1 MSAGSWIIGIG
12 ASAGLHAA
20 VALVVPVLW
29 APQPVDP
36 QPRPETRMQI
46 ETQEVAR
53 SETTAVEPEGDPA
66 RQSEASGAALS
77 QESIP
82 QSRAS
87 ASTLPADSAA
97 ASAPEGT
104 AVAALPPEGSR
115 LDAAAP
121 ATETLDSA
129 LPAPEALTASLPP
142 PETLT
147 AAAPATEAVAASLP
161 TEAAIIAS
169 TPPPARI
176 APARIAAQTV
186 TAALAPAP
194 TLTAAV
200 APAPTITA
208 TLAPVSEQIALA
220 APPETVTATAVAPD
234 AESLSA
240 ALPPSTAAAAIIA
253 PALTAPALTDTAERA
268 APAKAPTETAA
279 QLAAPVTSAPDQ
291 TATAAQP
298 VASSTPEAERF
309 TAALA
314 WSSGGETQL
323 DSQALAAIQ
332 SFMQPGDLS
341 TQTGEV
347 RDALTALLASVP
359 CSRLQ
364 AEFNP
369 DTGSIDLRGH
379 VPEDGLRGP
388 ILAAL
393 QAQVGSIP
401 VNDAMLILPRP
412 QCGALSGISGVG
424 LPQST
429 DQLTDSRIIGADAHA
444 RAYDY
449 VAGDRLIFDMA
460 APDYDAYIY
469 VDFFDAAG
477 QVIHLIPNDTVPL
490 TLHPMQSTM
499 RVGISE
505 NGEPALEVTIGPPY
519 GQEIAAAFAA
529 SAPLYDGLRPIIEP
543 ADEYLAWLGERVA
556 EARAADPDFK
566 GEWVYFFVST
576 SED

>member
-1 MSAGSWIIGIG
+1 MNAGAWIISIG
-12 ASAGLHAA
+12 ASTGVHAA
-20 VALVVPVLW
+20 VAVLLPVLW
-29 APQPVDP
+29 APDP
-36 QPRPETRMQI
+36 LDSQPRPTTTMQI

-87 ASTLPADSAA
+87 ASTLPRDSATA
-97 ASAPEGT
+97 AAPDVST
-104 AVAALPPEGSR
+104 AAALNPDSDR
-115 LDAAAP
+115 LDAAPP
-121 ATETLDSA
+121 ATETLA
-129 LPAPEALTASLPP
+129 ATLPP

-147 AAAPATEAVAASLP
+147 SAAPASVALAPAQPTSAAV
-161 TEAAIIAS
+161 TAS
-169 TPPPARI
+169 TPPPA
-176 APARIAAQTV
+176 QTV
-186 TAALAPAP
+186 TASLAPAP
-194 TLTAAV
+194 TLTAA
-200 APAPTITA
+200 
-208 TLAPVSEQIALA
+208 LAPVSEQLALA
-220 APPETVTATAVAPD
+220 APAETVTAIAP
-234 AESLSA
+234 APEAISA
-240 ALPPSTAAAAIIA
+240 ALPPSLAAPVLANPAESAVAAA
-253 PALTAPALTDTAERA
+253 
-268 APAKAPTETAA
+268 APTETAP
-279 QLAAPVTSAPDQ
+279 QLAAPTTAAPDQ
-291 TATAAQP
+291 SASAAQP
-298 VASSTPEAERF
+298 VAPSIPAAERS

-323 DSQALAAIQ
+323 DAAALAAIQ

-379 VPEDGLRGP
+379 VPEEGLRGP

-393 QAQVGSIP
+393 QTQVGSIP

-429 DQLTDSRIIGADAHA
+429 DQLTDSRVIGADAHV

-449 VAGDRLIFDMA
+449 AAGERLIFDMA

-490 TLHPMQSTM
+490 RLHPMQSTM

-529 SAPLYDGLRPIIEP
+529 SASLYDGLRPITEP

-556 EARAADPDFK
+556 QARAADPDFK

-576 SED
+576 SEN